1 MSWPKAGRP
10 YFRKVLFERFAN
22 RLRHIF
28 QFVIESGQLKIDREA
43 WEREGKEIEKE
54 NAEAENK
61 APALPPGMNPNSA
74 EGLRFQARL
83 LEQKSRQL
91 EEKPREV
98 ERLARAGTIPP
109 LHLLFRKVQE
119 KAMRHPAGFG
129 FGGPGYSSH
138 NGWVEFDRAF
148 RGNALL
154 ADLRTTN
161 DGEQLSLEENV
172 PPHRTVDFIAGA
184 DGSFRIQLC
193 DSEGDTILLRQQAS
207 GTFDAVAMAHGE
219 IRLVTAIRSLC
230 CSNDTSR

>member
-1 MSWPKAGRP
+1 MAQGRSALFQEGS
-10 YFRKVLFERFAN
+10 FREICEPIG
-22 RLRHIF
+22 HIF

-43 WEREGKEIEKE
+43 WERQGKEIEKE

-91 EEKPREV
+91 EEKAREV
-98 ERLARAGTIPP
+98 ERLARAGPIPP

-138 NGWVEFDRAF
+138 NGWVEFNSAF
-148 RGNALL
+148 RGNAYRPICVRPTM
-154 ADLRTTN
+154 AN
-161 DGEQLSLEENV
+161 
-172 PPHRTVDFIAGA
+172 
-184 DGSFRIQLC
+184 SFRLRKTSPRIAP
-193 DSEGDTILLRQQAS
+193 SISSPAPMEAFAFNFAILR
-207 GTFDAVAMAHGE
+207 
-219 IRLVTAIRSLC
+219 AIRSC
-230 CSNDTSR
+230 CDSKPAAHSMQWRWPMAK